1 MELLASIAAISSG
14 LLVLFIVAL
23 VILALF
29 SKEADSRPLL
39 LDEALR
45 RQASEVAYRA
55 IASGGRDFAVAV
67 QRCLA
72 CNEAAQCRAWLAS
85 GARDGYQHFCPN
97 AGFIDRMKR

>member
-55 IASGGRDFAVAV
+55 IASGGS
-67 QRCLA
+67 
-72 CNEAAQCRAWLAS
+72 AASPATRRRNAAPGSRAARATATSISAQTPAS
-85 GARDGYQHFCPN
+85 STG
-97 AGFIDRMKR
+97 